1 MTLVSPQ
8 SGAAAAAGVDEPAS
22 LPALATPG
30 ILSLGSYLPEAV
42 LTNADLERMVQTSDT
57 WIQERTGIRERRLH
71 GSGETTSMM
80 AANAAR
86 AALEAAGYPRIDGI
100 LVATASPDTLFP
112 STACLVQ
119 RRLGLAPIPAF
130 DLGAGCSGFAYGMTV
145 AEALITAGRAE
156 RMLVVGA
163 ESMTS
168 LVDYSDRGTCVLFG
182 DGAGAAV
189 VGVGASGGVRAS
201 WWGADGG
208 DADLIHYGPDPYHP
222 DREKRTE
229 PAVRMHGKGTFRLA
243 VDRMVET
250 ARQLCA
256 GAGWTIDDVDWVVP
270 HQANTRIIEAVA
282 KRLGVP
288 AERVVVNADRYG
300 NTSAASIPIA
310 LDEARRDGRLQPGHR
325 VVCVA
330 FGTGST
336 WGGVALEW
344 SPQSGG

>member
-8 SGAAAAAGVDEPAS
+8 PGAAEAAGVAKPAS
-22 LPALATPG
+22 APALATPG
-30 ILSLGSYLPEAV
+30 ILSIGSYVPQAV
-42 LTNADLERMVQTSDT
+42 LTNADLERMVATSDT
-57 WIQERTGIRERRLH
+57 WIQERTGIRERRRR

-80 AANAAR
+80 AAAAAR
-86 AALEAAGYPRIDGI
+86 AALEAAGNPVIDAI
-100 LVATASPDTLFP
+100 VVATASPDTLFP

-130 DLGAGCSGFAYGMTV
+130 DLGAGCSGFAYGLTV
-145 AEALITAGRAE
+145 AEALISSGRAR

-163 ESMTS
+163 ESMTP

-189 VGVGASGGVRAS
+189 MGVGATGGLRAA
-201 WWGADGG
+201 WWGADGR
-208 DADLIHYGPDPYHP
+208 DADLIHYGVDP
-222 DREKRTE
+222 EKGGA
-229 PAVRMHGKGTFRLA
+229 PGIRMLGKGTFRLA
-243 VDRMVET
+243 VERMVET
-250 ARQLCA
+250 ARELCERA
-256 GAGWTIDDVDWVVP
+256 RWSIEEVDWVVP

-288 AERVVVNADRYG
+288 SDRVVVNADRYG
-300 NTSAASIPIA
+300 NTSAASIPLA
-310 LDEARRDGRLQPGHR
+310 LDEAQRDGRLKTGDR
-325 VVCVA
+325 VLCVA

-344 SPQSGG
+344 CPPSGGS